1 MKNTTKQ
8 FFARRYRII
17 TGYIVLLIA
26 FFCVLVFLP
35 KVAPGGLSSAEM
47 QSTIKSS
54 NINTDFIQ
62 QGNIIDLPYHL
73 LQKLSLTI
81 FGLNLISIK
90 LPSIIIGVFA
100 ALFIVLLI
108 NRWFKSDV
116 AVFGSVLAVLSAAFL
131 FLTTSGT
138 PTIMYIFWLAL
149 ILWLGSKIVGN
160 KDLNPLLVV
169 SFFFVISAS
178 LYTPHLAYVAIAIAI
193 AGLLHPHLRFALKQ
207 IKPIEVILSFA
218 IFVIIAL
225 PLVASCFM
233 NPGILKDLLFAPN
246 FDYDNYFT
254 NISEAFAPFFSFG
267 MAYDSV
273 YLAPLFNLATI
284 ALIFIGVLAS
294 MGELFTSRN
303 TVISLLVI
311 FAIMFSGLNKD
322 IAILIIIPVAVLS
335 AAGIKSIFKRWHSL
349 FPENPYARF
358 IGTVPML
365 VVVLMIILPS
375 FSHFIEGYHYTP
387 NVAKNFNNDIELINK
402 LESGSILVVSENQ
415 EDRDFYKLFE
425 HYNSITIVDTMP
437 KRHPDKIVY
446 LAEISN
452 EENYQLKQII
462 TSPKSRNSDRL
473 YIYEKN
479 PTNQGEE

>member
-35 KVAPGGLSSAEM
+35 EVAPGGLSSAEM

-81 FGLNLISIK
+81 FGLNLISSK

-160 KDLNPLLVV
+160 KDSYPLIVV
-169 SFFFVISAS
+169 
-178 LYTPHLAYVAIAIAI
+178 
-193 AGLLHPHLRFALKQ
+193 
-207 IKPIEVILSFA
+207 
-218 IFVIIAL
+218 
-225 PLVASCFM
+225 
-233 NPGILKDLLFAPN
+233 
-246 FDYDNYFT
+246 
-254 NISEAFAPFFSFG
+254 
-267 MAYDSV
+267 
-273 YLAPLFNLATI
+273 
-284 ALIFIGVLAS
+284 
-294 MGELFTSRN
+294 
-303 TVISLLVI
+303 
-311 FAIMFSGLNKD
+311 
-322 IAILIIIPVAVLS
+322 
-335 AAGIKSIFKRWHSL
+335 
-349 FPENPYARF
+349 
-358 IGTVPML
+358 
-365 VVVLMIILPS
+365 
-375 FSHFIEGYHYTP
+375 
-387 NVAKNFNNDIELINK
+387 
-402 LESGSILVVSENQ
+402 
-415 EDRDFYKLFE
+415 
-425 HYNSITIVDTMP
+425 
-437 KRHPDKIVY
+437 
-446 LAEISN
+446 
-452 EENYQLKQII
+452 
-462 TSPKSRNSDRL
+462 
-473 YIYEKN
+473 
-479 PTNQGEE
+479 